1 MKKLKIV
8 TIYLVIVLIVFQQIS
23 KGRYYGNILNGD
35 LSGNYGLLYAL
46 LQNGW
51 ALIIDVFIVVLGIIA
66 LSNSDTQKRDWAYST
81 LRFIY
86 IMSAI
91 MNFPAFVL
99 SFVVSGAQLFKDPLT
114 ILLYIFPTLVW
125 ITLIVFLVICKP
137 DRQISRVNLQEYDM
151 VAYTSTGHR
160 FIHNLLDYLLMLPAW
175 ISTLSYI
182 YWVFYLTGSGYGSFP
197 SELLMICFFF
207 YFLIS
212 YVMYYFLAEAMFR
225 QTLGKMITR
234 SCVVGNGVE
243 LSNGRVLMRSFC
255 RLIPFDH
262 IAFLFGASWHDS
274 LSATSVVY
282 VDSWEKA
289 FDEKQQEM

>member
-8 TIYLVIVLIVFQQIS
+8 TICLVIVLIVFQQIS
-23 KGRYYGNILNGD
+23 KGRYYSNILNGD

-46 LQNGW
+46 MQNGW
-51 ALIIDVFIVVLGIIA
+51 ALIIDVFMVVLGIIA
-66 LSNSDTQKRDWAYST
+66 LSNSDMQRRDWAYST
-81 LRFIY
+81 FRFIY

-91 MNFPAFVL
+91 MNFPAVL
-99 SFVVSGAQLFKDPLT
+99 LAYVVSGAQLFNDPVT
-114 ILLYIFPTLVW
+114 ILLYFLPNLVW
-125 ITLIVFLVICKP
+125 IILVVFLVKCKP
-137 DRQISRVNLQEYDM
+137 DRQIPRVNLQEYDM

-182 YWVFYLTGSGYGSFP
+182 YWAFYLTGSNYGSIP
-197 SELLMICFFF
+197 SGLVTIGFFM
-207 YFLIS
+207 YYLIS
-212 YVMYYFLAEAMFR
+212 YVMYYFLAESMFR

-243 LSNGRVLMRSFC
+243 LSNGRVLVRSFC

-262 IAFLFGASWHDS
+262 IAFLFGANWHDS
-274 LSATSVVY
+274 ASATSVVY

-289 FDEKQQEM
+289 FDEKTQEM